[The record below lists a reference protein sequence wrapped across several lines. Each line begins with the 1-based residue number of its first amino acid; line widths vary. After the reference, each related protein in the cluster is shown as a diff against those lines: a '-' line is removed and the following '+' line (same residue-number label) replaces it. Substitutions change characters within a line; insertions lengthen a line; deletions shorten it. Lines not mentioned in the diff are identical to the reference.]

1 MKAHILQHVPFEDIG
16 SIRPWLE
23 NQQAD
28 ITYTR
33 FFDNERLP
41 ELKELDLLIVLGG
54 PMSVNDEDI
63 YPWLRPEKKL
73 IFHTIQAGVP
83 VIGICLGA
91 QLIAGSLGA
100 SVYRNAHKEIGW
112 FPIISTISHEDV
124 FRFPSQCQAFHW
136 HGETFDLPSGAIRL
150 ASSEAC
156 RNQAFQIG
164 RHVFGLQ
171 FHLETTPESVRA
183 LIDHC
188 RNELISGPYIQTEEQ
203 LQQIAASEYSGIN
216 ATMNELLA
224 YATSISSGIHS
235 SRRKKKDLAS

>member
-23 NQQAD
+23 TQEAD
-28 ITYTR
+28 ITCTR

-41 ELKELDLLIVLGG
+41 QPGESDLLIVMGG
-54 PMSVNDEDI
+54 PMSVNDENT

-73 IFHTIQAGVP
+73 IFDTIQAGVP
-83 VIGICLGA
+83 IIGICLGA
-91 QLIAGSLGA
+91 QLIASSLGA
-100 SVYRNAHKEIGW
+100 SVYRNRHKEIGW
-112 FPIISTISHEDV
+112 FPLTSTISNEDA
-124 FRFPSQCQAFHW
+124 FRFPSPCQAFHW

-203 LQQIAASEYSGIN
+203 LQQIAASECSRIN
-216 ATMNELLA
+216 TTMNELLD
-224 YATSISSGIHS
+224 YATSTSSGIHS
-235 SRRKKKDLAS
+235 FRQKKKDLA